1 MRDITYVQM
10 GRGHA
15 YLCAVMDWH
24 SRKVLGWAVSN
35 TMESGLCLTALNQA
49 LTQTGKSPEI
59 FKTDQGSQFTSSE
72 WIDRLEGL
80 GVRVSMDGKGR
91 WMDNVFIERLW
102 GSVKYEDIY
111 LKGYG
116 RISDLRKGLEKW
128 FRRYNDWRPHEALG
142 NQTPSAVY
150 NNRSVGKSRK
160 EAA

>member
-1 MRDITYVQM
+1 MLYFHFVAEL
-10 GRGHA
+10 HF
-15 YLCAVMDWH
+15 CHVH
-24 SRKVLGWAVSN
+24 F
-35 TMESGLCLTALNQA
+35 SGVR
-49 LTQTGKSPEI
+49 S
-59 FKTDQGSQFTSSE
+59 TSSE

-102 GSVKYEDIY
+102 RSVKYEDIY

-128 FRRYNDWRPHEALG
+128 FGRYNDWRPHEALG

-150 NNRSVGKSRK
+150 NNRSAGKSRK